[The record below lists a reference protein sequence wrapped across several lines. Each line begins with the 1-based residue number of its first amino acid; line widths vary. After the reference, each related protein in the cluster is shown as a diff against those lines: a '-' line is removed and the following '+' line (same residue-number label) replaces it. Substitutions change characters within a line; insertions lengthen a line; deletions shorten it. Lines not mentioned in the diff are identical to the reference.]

1 MVYKIKIFFLISFL
15 LIPINSNSNII
26 YDKNNIIIS
35 TIDLNYYKQL
45 YFENYG
51 LELNESTAIKN
62 IVIIK
67 NIIKYF
73 KKNNPNFL
81 KKIDEVLI
89 KEYGNEKMKIQIYK
103 DFSRY
108 FKIKNEFIYEFYQT
122 KFDIN
127 HLKTIFNS
135 LDKIE
140 LPISDNNCLTILG
153 LKDLKYD
160 IYFLNNFY
168 ENLKMESKK
177 YETQINNVKYRV
189 CIDSR
194 TYKLFENE
202 ILNYIDTETSDDF
215 KKFVYEQQQ

>member
-202 ILNYIDTETSDDF
+202 ILNYIDSETSDDF